1 MRQLSRWPLSDGSC
15 DKMTLGV
22 ENIVY
27 AGMDGEEALG

>member
-1 MRQLSRWPLSDGSC
+1 MGHASELPHDGSC
-15 DKMTLGV
+15 GEMTLGV